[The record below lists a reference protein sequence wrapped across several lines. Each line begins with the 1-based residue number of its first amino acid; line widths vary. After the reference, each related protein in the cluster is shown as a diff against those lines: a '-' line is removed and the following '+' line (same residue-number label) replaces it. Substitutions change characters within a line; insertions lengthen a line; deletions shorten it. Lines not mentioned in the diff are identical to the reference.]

1 MIFRARSAKRNPRRL
16 SVRRRLT
23 LEREIGTES
32 APPSQV
38 RHWVAQDSEKPAARR
53 FSGRAAAR
61 PIADF
66 TAARA
71 VLLSRPVPVQ
81 GGGSVLMYFLP
92 DLPYWLAGIVTTG
105 ADPLTPVSASSNT
118 SF

>member
-61 PIADF
+61 PIAEF

-81 GGGSVLMYFLP
+81 GGGGVFMYFLP
-92 DLPYWLAGIVTTG
+92 DFASLVSRYRDDRRRPLDTGIG
-105 ADPLTPVSASSNT
+105 YRE
-118 SF
+118 

>member
-38 RHWVAQDSEKPAARR
+38 RHWVAQHSEKPAARR

-81 GGGSVLMYFLP
+81 RGGWVLMYFLP
-92 DLPYWLAGIVTTG
+92 DFALLVSGDRHDRSGPPDPGIG
-105 ADPLTPVSASSNT
+105 YRE
-118 SF
+118 

>member
-38 RHWVAQDSEKPAARR
+38 RHWVAQHSEKPAARR
-53 FSGRAAAR
+53 FPGRAAAGH
-61 PIADF
+61 IAAF
-66 TAARA
+66 YWRWPPPPNPPSIAAR
-71 VLLSRPVPVQ
+71 PP
-81 GGGSVLMYFLP
+81 GGRATHLRERKWRRSYG
-92 DLPYWLAGIVTTG
+92 
-105 ADPLTPVSASSNT
+105 
-118 SF
+118 